1 MKRTVTLGCDLG
13 NAETKSKHTQF
24 VSGYTTHG
32 TLPFGADEYLHING
46 KYFVPSATDNFPYEI
61 LKADEKWGMLILLSV
76 SKEILFRIRNNQ
88 KFRDA
93 SNQIIQDE
101 VSTYKHV
108 NLALGLPPGDMQTYK
123 DSLLDFYKDYFKG
136 SIEYDYCGFKF
147 SFVIDNVDVFPQDI
161 AALLIYKEKGQDTIL
176 SRMYDTCY
184 GIDIGGFTADIV
196 RTVNKGKSDL
206 SQSDSLS
213 YGVNVLHNRIAAAM
227 RKKFGVNVEK
237 ANITSALLG
246 HDTFFDQDELDTII
260 EETQAFVLEF
270 MNKLVEM
277 GIDLKHNYIIFLG
290 GGAQLLKPF
299 IEKYP
304 LLNKYS
310 FISNSKINAEG
321 FEAIMISKLKAAKV
335 KK

>member
-13 NAETKSKHTQF
+13 NADTKSKHTQF
-24 VSGYTTHG
+24 VSGYTSHD

-46 KYFVPSATDNFPYEI
+46 KYYVPSATDNFPYEV
-61 LKADEKWGMLILLSV
+61 LKTDEKWGLLILLSI
-76 SKEILFRIRNNQ
+76 SKEILYRIRNNQ
-88 KFRDA
+88 KFKDA
-93 SNQIIQDE
+93 PIQIIQDE

-108 NLALGLPPGDMQTYK
+108 NLALGLPPGDMESYK
-123 DSLLDFYKDYFKG
+123 EPLMSFYKYYFKG
-136 SIEYDYCGFKF
+136 SIEYDYCGFHF
-147 SFVIDNVDVFPQDI
+147 SFEVDNIDVFPQDI

-196 RTVNKGKSDL
+196 RTVKKGKADL

-213 YGVNVLHNRIAAAM
+213 YGVNVLHNRIATAL
-227 RKKFGVNVEK
+227 RKKGSGNVEK

-246 HDTFFDQDELDTII
+246 HETFFDQDELNNIMQ
-260 EETQAFVLEF
+260 EARAFVFEL
-270 MNKLVEM
+270 MNTLVEK

-299 IEKYP
+299 IEEYP
-304 LLNKYS
+304 QLNKYA
-310 FISNSKINAEG
+310 FIPNSKINAEG